1 MSLLKAHRVEL
12 RDSDPLAGPHL
23 FDLNCDFAG
32 ISITDQMR
40 RGHGIIVE
48 AFRKKIIGPDK
59 PLLIIGAGVGGMMA
73 AATAALHKVPTTV
86 IEKED
91 RTFSVQ
97 ANCPS
102 RWVCPTQYSWP
113 DSEWNRGTYPRDKRF
128 MPFIWRRGLAAVET
142 DYIRKELENF
152 FDRSG
157 YVEVF
162 LNIEFKAYS
171 LIRDSRDKW
180 WITPVL
186 SAMPEDPKFP
196 MIFSMALAST
206 GFGPEKTVVES
217 KKNTAPVHKYT
228 GPMFWE
234 LDEYEK
240 DNPPLGISS
249 AQPNVL
255 ISGSGDGALQ
265 DFLRIATRVDAAR
278 IARKSADRRA
288 GSAGALYWLI
298 FKDLPGIER
307 RIRRRVNNIER
318 RYQQEIASPYSRHPD
333 REIRTLYK
341 CCVHAA
347 AHLEYLTLIKELC
360 EEPRDWRQVVDSLD
374 RWVKNLRDEIRLKM
388 VYPCFHISPYYGLN
402 RFMTLLVVAYAYQR
416 YPDVQLLYP
425 GSMVIEIVGAGAHA
439 PPGDECKKPDYC
451 HGKDHRVFSVPAPD
465 CLSVRSPVISGE
477 TEFERGPYNAVIVRH
492 GIDDRVKVFSEDG
505 RR

>member
-1 MSLLKAHRVEL
+1 MSFLKAHRVEP
-12 RDSDPLAGPHL
+12 RDDSDPPAAPHL

-48 AFRKKIIGPDK
+48 ALRKKIIGPDK
-59 PLLIIGAGVGGMMA
+59 PLLIIGAGVGGLMA
-73 AATAALHKVPTTV
+73 AATAARHKVPTTV
-86 IEKED
+86 IEKKD
-91 RTFSVQ
+91 STLSVQ

-113 DSEWNRGTYPRDKRF
+113 DPGWNKGTYPRDKRF
-128 MPFIWRRGLAAVET
+128 MPFVWRRGLAAVET
-142 DYIRKELENF
+142 DYIRKELEKF

-157 YVEVF
+157 FVEVF
-162 LNIEFKAYS
+162 LNITFEGYF
-171 LIRDSRDKW
+171 LIGADQ
-180 WITPVL
+180 WIIPVL
-186 SAMPEDPKFP
+186 SATPEDPKFP

-206 GFGPEKTVVES
+206 GFGLEKTVVKRE
-217 KKNTAPVHKYT
+217 KKTAPETRYT

-234 LDEYEK
+234 VDEYEK

-249 AQPNVL
+249 GQPNVL

-265 DFLRIATRVDAAR
+265 DFLRIATRVDAVKVAR
-278 IARKSADRRA
+278 QSADRRA
-288 GSAGALYWLI
+288 GSAGALCWLV

-307 RIRRRVNNIER
+307 RIRRRVKDIEQ

-333 REIRTLYK
+333 RELRTLYK
-341 CCVHAA
+341 CCVHAE
-347 AHLEYLTLIKELC
+347 AHLEHLTLIKELC
-360 EEPRDWRQVVDSLD
+360 EEPRDWRQVVESLD
-374 RWVKNLRDEIRLKM
+374 RWVKNLRDEISIKI

-425 GSMVIEIVGAGAHA
+425 GTRVTEIVGAGAHA
-439 PPGDECKKPDYC
+439 PPGDECTKADHC
-451 HGKDHRVFSVPAPD
+451 HGKDHRVFSAPAPD
-465 CLSVRSPVISGE
+465 CLSVQSPISGE
-477 TEFERGPYNAVIVRH
+477 TEFERGPYNALIVRH
-492 GIDDRVKVFSEDG
+492 GINERDKVLSED
-505 RR
+505 RRR